1 MSTAEKSWSSEAGP
15 RQTKQVMEAIGDL
28 KYHGRQINRLTDHG
42 VSCVV
47 PYPGQVS
54 TACLQAI
61 ETIGNAVQWK
71 ITKENYKNIIAAC
84 AHAVKIVPIPE
95 VDERSTPEEREA
107 REKARL
113 EADAKREQEGRE
125 RKLKV
130 DAEVARLKAL
140 YPWAKPA
147 DKLSPHARAAAN
159 IREELHR
166 AYPGIK
172 FSVKSQSYSGGDSV
186 NVYWVMGPTEKEVD
200 AIISKYK
207 DGYFDGMQDM
217 HIHDNSVEH
226 AAVDAVLGSV
236 KHVFGHREYTFDAE
250 STVAAYICDQR
261 GITCPEKNKWWETTM
276 PGCGYNLSQ
285 LVQAALRHTSFPPGA
300 VVTGVTDREGGTAL
314 EQYLATFDA
323 PAAPAVPEPVDM
335 SILGQ
340 YKRLQDAHPDDL
352 ILLKM
357 PEGYSAYG
365 ENAKILNEVLGS
377 VLTQS
382 APMAC
387 IGLDELDTSKA
398 AIEAA
403 GYTVTVGEYQTA
415 APTQGGLP
423 CHVEKHH
430 HTKRGFDFWLVVTDE
445 RVDEDTYKSIR
456 SKCEALGGWYS
467 RKWGKCPGGYAF
479 KDETVANQFAASL

>member
-1 MSTAEKSWSSEAGP
+1 MSTEKAWSSDAGP
-15 RQTKQVMEAIGDL
+15 RQTKQAMDAIGEL
-28 KYHGRQINRLTDHG
+28 KYHGRQINVIGDHG
-42 VSCVV
+42 TTCVV

-54 TACLQAI
+54 PACLQAI
-61 ETIGNAVQWK
+61 ETIGNSVGWK
-71 ITKENYKNIIAAC
+71 ITKENYKNIMAAC
-84 AHAVKIVPIPE
+84 AHAIKIVPIPE
-95 VDERSTPEEREA
+95 RDERSTPEEREA
-107 REKARL
+107 REKANAARQAAY
-113 EADAKREQEGRE
+113 EEKAK
-125 RKLKV
+125 
-130 DAEVARLKAL
+130 
-140 YPWAKPA
+140 A
-147 DKLSPHARAAAN
+147 DKAAIASLVA
-159 IREELHR
+159 EL
-166 AYPGIK
+166 K
-172 FSVKSQSYSGGDSV
+172 
-186 NVYWVMGPTEKEVD
+186 
-200 AIISKYK
+200 
-207 DGYFDGMQDM
+207 
-217 HIHDNSVEH
+217 
-226 AAVDAVLGSV
+226 
-236 KHVFGHREYTFDAE
+236 
-250 STVAAYICDQR
+250 
-261 GITCPEKNKWWETTM
+261 KNKWWETTM

-323 PAAPAVPEPVDM
+323 PTAPAVPEPVDM

>member
-1 MSTAEKSWSSEAGP
+1 MSQYTSEAGP
-15 RQTKQVMEAIGDL
+15 IQTKKVTEAYRALMSHGKSWKEVSDHGEHCMCSPFSQPREDVVAAHQAIG
-28 KYHGRQINRLTDHG
+28 
-42 VSCVV
+42 
-47 PYPGQVS
+47 
-54 TACLQAI
+54 QAV
-61 ETIGNAVQWK
+61 GWK
-71 ITKENYKNIIAAC
+71 ITRENYKALVESYDKAR
-84 AHAVKIVPIPE
+84 AVIPLP
-95 VDERSTPEEREA
+95 VKDNRTTPEQRAE

-130 DAEVARLKAL
+130 DAEIARLKAL

-186 NVYWVMGPTEKEVD
+186 DVYWVMGPTEKEVD
-200 AIISKYK
+200 VIISKYK

-261 GITCPEKNKWWETTM
+261 GVTCPEKNKWWETTL
-276 PGCGYNLSQ
+276 PCCGYNLSQ

-415 APTQGGLP
+415 APAQGGLP

-445 RVDEDTYKSIR
+445 RVDEDTYKAIR

>member
-1 MSTAEKSWSSEAGP
+1 MSQYTSEAGP
-15 RQTKQVMEAIGDL
+15 IQTKKVTEAYRALMSHGKSWKEVSDYGEHCMCSPFSQPREDVVAAHQAIG
-28 KYHGRQINRLTDHG
+28 
-42 VSCVV
+42 
-47 PYPGQVS
+47 
-54 TACLQAI
+54 
-61 ETIGNAVQWK
+61 EAVGWK
-71 ITKENYKNIIAAC
+71 ITRDNYKAIVESYEKAR
-84 AHAVKIVPIPE
+84 AVIPLP
-95 VDERSTPEEREA
+95 VKDNRTTPEQRAE

-159 IREELHR
+159 IREDLHR

-186 NVYWVMGPTEKEVD
+186 DVYWVMGPTEKEVD

-261 GITCPEKNKWWETTM
+261 GITCPEKNKWWETTL

-335 SILGQ
+335 SITAQ

-352 ILLKM
+352 VLIL
-357 PEGYSAYG
+357 EGDYYNAYG
-365 ENAKILNEVLGS
+365 ENAEIVCDNIPH
-377 VLTQS
+377 LTR
-382 APMAC
+382 MAD
-387 IGLDELDTSKA
+387 GAMTGFRKDHLDEYKGI
-398 AIEAA
+398 IEAA
-403 GYTVTVGEYQTA
+403 GYTVTVGEYQA
-415 APTQGGLP
+415 KAPAHGGLP

-479 KDETVANQFAASL
+479 KDEMVANQFAASL